1 MTDQYVATIDLGSN
15 SFHMVIARYHGDS
28 LRIVDRLKERVRLA
42 DGLDDDN
49 QLSQEAMDRGLACLR
64 LFGERLRGFH
74 ATQVRV
80 AGTFTLREAANAQDF
95 VHQAQQV
102 LGFPIDIVSGNEEAR
117 LIYQGVAHTQNTQGQ
132 VLVIDIGGGSTEL
145 IIGQDFDC
153 RLVSSRSMGCVSF
166 TRKYFADGRLT
177 EEHFEQAIEAA
188 EYQLAPVMGR
198 YLGLGWDQVLG
209 SSGTIK
215 TLLEMCAAITQEP
228 VIDLPGLLHIK
239 SQLIK
244 AGHIDKADI
253 AGLGEDRKPLIAA
266 GLSILLGIFRSLN
279 LDKMGFSDGALRE
292 GLLYAFFG
300 RVTHHDTQV
309 NTIQALSR
317 EYAIDTRQ
325 AERVRQTAL
334 ALFAQVRDSWQLDEG
349 FADLLGGAAL
359 LHEVGLHINFTGIH
373 RHSAYIVR
381 NADLPGFTQ
390 EEQKALA
397 ALVRFHRKALKLSE
411 LEPLNYLP
419 EQQLWRLVR
428 LLRLAVALNRR
439 RQDGVLPSLEL
450 GLGPDDE
457 LRLSLP
463 AGWCDSNH
471 LLLTTLERE
480 QAYQAKVGWKL
491 TLIADS

>member
-42 DGLDDDN
+42 DGLDDAN
-49 QLSQEAMDRGLACLR
+49 LLSQEAMERGLACLR

-74 ATQVRV
+74 TTQVRV
-80 AGTFTLREAANAQDF
+80 AGTFTLREAANAKEF
-95 VHQAQQV
+95 VRQAQQV

-145 IIGQDFDC
+145 AIGQDFDC
-153 RLVSSRSMGCVSF
+153 KLVSSRSMGCVSF
-166 TRKYFADGRLT
+166 TRKYFADGKLN
-177 EEHFEQAIEAA
+177 EDSFERAIEAA
-188 EYQLAPVMGR
+188 EYQLVPVLGR
-198 YLGLGWDQVLG
+198 YLGLGWDQVQG
-209 SSGTIK
+209 CSGTIK
-215 TLLEMCAAITQEP
+215 TLLEMCSAVTQEP

-239 SQLIK
+239 TQLIA
-244 AGHIDKADI
+244 AGSLDKVNI
-253 AGLGEDRKPLIAA
+253 PGLSEDRKPLIAA
-266 GLSILLGIFRSLN
+266 GLSILLGVFRSLN

-292 GLLYAFFG
+292 GLLYTFFG
-300 RVTHHDTQV
+300 RVKHHDTQV
-309 NTIQALSR
+309 NTILALSQ

-334 ALFAQVRDSWQLDEG
+334 ALFAQVRDAWGLDNG
-349 FADLLGGAAL
+349 FVDLLGGAAL

-373 RHSAYIVR
+373 RHSAYILS

-397 ALVRFHRKALKLSE
+397 ALVRFHRKALKLTE

-419 EQQLWRLVR
+419 ERQLFRLVR

-439 RQDGVLPSLEL
+439 RQDGVLPSLQL
-450 GLGPDDE
+450 ALAADDE

-463 AGWCDSNH
+463 ADWCDRNH

-480 QAYQAKVGWKL
+480 QAYQAKADWKL
-491 TLIADS
+491 ELVRV

>member
-28 LRIVDRLKERVRLA
+28 LRIVDRLKQRVRLA
-42 DGLDDDN
+42 DGLDDE
-49 QLSQEAMDRGLACLR
+49 QRLSREAMERGLDCLR

-80 AGTFTLREAANAQDF
+80 AGTYTLREAVNAQDF
-95 VHQAQQV
+95 VRQAQQV
-102 LGFPIDIVSGNEEAR
+102 LGFPIDIISGNEEAR
-117 LIYQGVAHTQNTQGQ
+117 LIYQGVAHTQHTQGQ

-145 IIGQDFDC
+145 IIGEDFDC
-153 RLVSSRSMGCVSF
+153 RQVSSRSMGCVSF
-166 TRKYFADGRLT
+166 TRKYFADGELSETR
-177 EEHFEQAIEAA
+177 FEQAIEAA
-188 EYQLAPVMGR
+188 EYQLVPVLGR
-198 YLGLGWDQVLG
+198 YLGLGWGQVLG

-215 TLLEMCAAITQEP
+215 TLLEMCSAATHEP

-253 AGLGEDRKPLIAA
+253 AGLSEERKPLIAA
-266 GLSILLGIFRSLN
+266 GLSILLGIFRSFN

-292 GLLYAFFG
+292 GLLHAFFG
-300 RVTHHDTQV
+300 RVKHHDIQL
-309 NTIQALSR
+309 NTLQALSR
-317 EYAIDTRQ
+317 EYGIDQRQ
-325 AERVRQTAL
+325 ASRVRDTAQQ
-334 ALFAQVRDSWQLDEG
+334 LFAQVADAWGLDQG
-349 FADLLGGAAL
+349 FGDLLGDAAR
-359 LHEVGLHINFTGIH
+359 LHEIGLHINFTGVH
-373 RHSAYIVR
+373 RHSAYILG
-381 NADLPGFTQ
+381 NTDLPGFAQ

-397 ALVRFHRKALKLSE
+397 AMVRFHRKALKLSE

-463 AGWCDSNH
+463 AGWCDRNH

-480 QAYQAKVGWKL
+480 QAYQAKAGWKL
-491 TLIADS
+491 ELDRG